1 MDFDISSN
9 GEASETLLHGVRAPQ
24 QSDEAPRHHAHA
36 QIQRGGLVRMRSGG
50 VDLGGL
56 ADSTFVEH
64 KGDRYARLGQMFLST
79 TAAVTSPSSRRISLD
94 GGKLWTP
101 KEREAATQ
109 STSWRRASRR
119 RAVVEARIATVVEDN
134 LT

>member
-101 KEREAATQ
+101 KEREAAT
-109 STSWRRASRR
+109 
-119 RAVVEARIATVVEDN
+119 
-134 LT
+134 